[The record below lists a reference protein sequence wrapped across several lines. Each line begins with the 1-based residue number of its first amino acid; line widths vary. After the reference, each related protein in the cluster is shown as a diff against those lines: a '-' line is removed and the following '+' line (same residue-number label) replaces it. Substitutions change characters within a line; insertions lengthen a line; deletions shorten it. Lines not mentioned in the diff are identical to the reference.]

1 MIFPQAILNNNS
13 QSHGQICAQANS
25 VLAKTDQSVVEFLP
39 KGMLAA
45 CMGVG
50 NGMAQNI
57 GEEEE
62 EVEEEEEK

>member
-1 MIFPQAILNNNS
+1 LNNNS
-13 QSHGQICAQANS
+13 QSHGQVCAQANS

-50 NGMAQNI
+50 NGMAQNV
-57 GEEEE
+57 GEEE
-62 EVEEEEEK
+62 EVEDAKEEEK